1 METLEALLDVAIGWI
16 KHSLPNHVQGLC
28 CLVGR
33 HLLSVLKNQVS
44 QGPQQDLRLVQLVVH
59 PELEDPSEDL

>member
-1 METLEALLDVAIGWI
+1 METLEALLDVAISWI
-16 KHSLPNHVQGLC
+16 EHGLPNHVQGLC

-33 HLLSVLKNQVS
+33 HLLSILKNQVS

-59 PELEDPSEDL
+59 PELEDPTEDL

>member
-33 HLLSVLKNQVS
+33 HFFSILKNKVS
-44 QGPQQDLRLVQLVVH
+44 QGPKQDLGLVQLVVH
-59 PELEDPSEDL
+59 TELEDPSEDL